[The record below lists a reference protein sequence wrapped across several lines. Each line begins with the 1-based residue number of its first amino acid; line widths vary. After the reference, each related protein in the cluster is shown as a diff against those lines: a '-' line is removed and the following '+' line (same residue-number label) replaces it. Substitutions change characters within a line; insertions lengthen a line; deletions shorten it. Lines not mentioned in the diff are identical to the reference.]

1 MDVRPAW
8 AILKH
13 SELLFGQQAI
23 EFALDR
29 VAGEIRSVLADR
41 LPLVLTV
48 MNGGVVFA
56 GQLLPRLE
64 FPLECDYLHA
74 SRYRDTTA
82 GGHIDWRALPQKAVE
97 GRPVLVLDDI
107 LDEGITLAAI
117 RQKLLDMGAAE
128 VWIAVLAEKQL
139 SCTKPVR
146 ADFVGLEVPNR
157 YVFGMGMDA
166 YGFWRN
172 LPGIYAVTEA
182 PMPAVS

>member
-8 AILKH
+8 AIYNR

-23 EFALDR
+23 ESALDR
-29 VAGEIRSVLADR
+29 VAGEIRAVLADR

-56 GQLLPRLE
+56 GKLLPRLE

-74 SRYRDTTA
+74 TRYRDTTA
-82 GGHIDWRALPQKAVE
+82 GGGIDWRALPKKAVE
-97 GRPVLVLDDI
+97 GRCVLVLDDI

-128 VWIAVLAEKQL
+128 VWIAVLAEKCL
-139 SCTKPVR
+139 PRTKPVR
-146 ADFVGLEVPNR
+146 ADFVGLEVPDR

-172 LPGIYAVTEA
+172 LPGIYAVSDASITDA
-182 PMPAVS
+182 P